1 MPPATP
7 FRAVFCVTGA
17 GADPQRTRIKDSTTL
32 EETAVAGECAVAN
45 RERPLVQDAAV
56 DLGRVARELAVVDD
70 ERAEIFDGLRFN
82 APAYQ
87 ARQVRAAIEAPA
99 ARGAR
104 GEGYWLSPWPPPSGI
119 RRSARLT

>member
-17 GADPQRTRIKDSTTL
+17 GADPQRTRIKDSTDAGAFVPPKGRFLDSQRVGVRDSTTL

-56 DLGRVARELAVVDD
+56 DLGLVARELAVVDD
-70 ERAEIFDGLRFN
+70 ERAEIF
-82 APAYQ
+82 
-87 ARQVRAAIEAPA
+87 
-99 ARGAR
+99 
-104 GEGYWLSPWPPPSGI
+104 
-119 RRSARLT
+119 